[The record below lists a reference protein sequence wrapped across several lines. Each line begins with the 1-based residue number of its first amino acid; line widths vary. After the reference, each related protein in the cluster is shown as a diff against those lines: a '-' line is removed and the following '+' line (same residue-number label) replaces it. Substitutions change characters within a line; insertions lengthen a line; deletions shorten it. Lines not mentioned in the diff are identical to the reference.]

1 MNLPETSE
9 QIKAIIQGTDES
21 VVQVL
26 GRARLP
32 ATGVIWARE
41 GDHALVVT
49 ANHVVEH
56 GRSLRVALAGGEPIA
71 AQIVGR
77 DPQLD
82 LALLRIERTAAPAEW
97 AKGED
102 LPPVGELVLALGRPF
117 TSIEASLGIIRG
129 PATRETR
136 RDSVSSHDEPS
147 AEESDLE
154 EAPNEEN
161 SPLNADEYDAEDPWQ
176 DTIEKLS
183 RSAERAVQH
192 AEEIAR
198 RAVRNFEIRYEADE
212 DRWPPDRRRR
222 RRHRHP
228 RHHRGRSFRPFLPLP
243 IGSIP
248 LDLTLYPGFSGG
260 PVLNMSGQVLG
271 IQTSAFG
278 NSYLLPHSILQEACA
293 AFRQQKTSAKRAF
306 MGVSGQSV
314 RLPATVVSE
323 QGQDSGLLLT
333 SIRAGSAAE
342 AAGLMLGDILLSLDG
357 ERVSTLHELNAVLTV
372 DRIGRPL
379 PLRLVRAGGSLEASI
394 QLGERH

>member
-9 QIKAIIQGTDES
+9 QIKAIIQGADES

-26 GRARLP
+26 GRSRLP

-41 GDHALVVT
+41 ADHALVVT

-56 GRSLRVALAGGEPIA
+56 GHSLRVALASGEPIA

-82 LALLRIERTAAPAEW
+82 LALLRMDRIAAPAVW
-97 AKGED
+97 AKSED
-102 LPPVGELVLALGRPF
+102 VPPVGELVLALGRPF
-117 TSIEASLGIIRG
+117 TAIEASLGIIRG
-129 PATRETR
+129 PAIGETR
-136 RDSVSSHDEPS
+136 REEVSSADEPS
-147 AEESDLE
+147 GEESDFE
-154 EAPNEEN
+154 ETPNEEE
-161 SPLNADEYDAEDPWQ
+161 SPLVSDEYDADDPWQ

-183 RSAERAVQH
+183 RSAERAVQQ

-198 RAVRNFEIRYEADE
+198 RAVRNFEIRYEDE
-212 DRWPPDRRRR
+212 ADRWPPDRRRR
-222 RRHRHP
+222 RRHRRR
-228 RHHRGRSFRPFLPLP
+228 RHHRGRQFRPFLPLP

-260 PVLNMSGQVLG
+260 PVLNMAGQVLG

-278 NSYLLPHSILQEACA
+278 NSYLLPRSILQEACDA
-293 AFRQQKTSAKRAF
+293 LRQPKTGAKRAF

-314 RLPATVVSE
+314 RLPAPVASE
-323 QGQDSGLLLT
+323 QGQDSGLLLS

-357 ERVSTLHELNAVLTV
+357 ERVTTLHELNAVLTA

-379 PLRLVRAGGSLEASI
+379 PLRLVRAGGSLEVTI
-394 QLGERH
+394 QLGARR